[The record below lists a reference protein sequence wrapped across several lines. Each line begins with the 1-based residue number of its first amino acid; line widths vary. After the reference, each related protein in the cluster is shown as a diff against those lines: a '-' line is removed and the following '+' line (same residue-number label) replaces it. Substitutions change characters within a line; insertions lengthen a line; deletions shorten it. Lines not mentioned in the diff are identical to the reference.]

1 MSFSYKFFLTKKWL
15 RLNKWLLLLGILIIC
30 LSVILIW
37 QPGFIAGAVDA
48 MRIPYAVGLTIFT
61 VFFFIRDKKV
71 LATSGALALL
81 ILVPGIWPYFKPE
94 QRPAQTNK
102 NEIKSKMEIKAD
114 FSVAHY
120 NVKENNKKIMSVV
133 KNAVESDADIISFQE
148 LRDVLL
154 SSIDSVIVQSHPY
167 SISDLSIPG
176 YGMAVYSKYPIQ
188 NSEVIINKNFP
199 VLYGVLQVKNRY
211 VHFISA
217 TTATPTNEKDYIAQM
232 QQFKLMAEYSNR
244 VDSPL
249 IVMGDMNAVPWS
261 TQITE
266 FLKNTDLKDS
276 RKDLSGTF
284 PSQSL
289 FVKIPIDYIFHSP
302 ELFCEAFKTTGNTS
316 SNHLGIV
323 GYYSFKKVKRPY

>member
-1 MSFSYKFFLTKKWL
+1 MSILEQLKVYKKWL
-15 RLNKWLLLLGILIIC
+15 KLNKWLLLIGILIII
-30 LSVILIW
+30 LSIVLIW

-71 LATSGALALL
+71 LATCGALALL

-94 QRPAQTNK
+94 QKPVAANK
-102 NEIKSKMEIKAD
+102 NEIKNKMEIRAD

-120 NVKENNKKIMSVV
+120 NVKENNKKILSVV
-133 KNAVESDADIISFQE
+133 KNAVESNADIISFQE
-148 LRDVLL
+148 LRDVTL
-154 SSIDSVIVQSHPY
+154 SSIDSVIKQSHPY
-167 SISDLSIPG
+167 SVSDLSIPG

-188 NSEVIINKNFP
+188 NSEVIIQKNFP
-199 VLYGVLQVKNRY
+199 LLYGVVQIQNRS

-217 TTATPTNEKDYIAQM
+217 TTATPTNDKDYNLQM
-232 QQFKLMAEYSNR
+232 KQFKLMAEYSNT

-249 IVMGDMNAVPWS
+249 VVMGDMNAVPWS
-261 TQITE
+261 TQITA
-266 FLKNTDLKDS
+266 FLNSTDLKDS

-302 ELFCEAFKTTGNTS
+302 ELFCEAFNTTGNTS
-316 SNHLGIV
+316 SNHLGII
-323 GYYSFKKVKRPY
+323 GYFTFRRVKRPI